1 MGRNARGVRGIALK
15 KGDRVIG
22 MDKLKQGAEVLTVS
36 EEGLGKRTPTEEYRS
51 QSRGGKGLINMKV
64 TEKTGEV
71 VGIKVVTPE
80 QELLLITTEG
90 FVIRTSIA
98 EISSIS
104 RNTQGVML
112 MKTKDDDKVA
122 ALATVTLKND

>member
-1 MGRNARGVRGIALK
+1 
-15 KGDRVIG
+15 
-22 MDKLKQGAEVLTVS
+22 
-36 EEGLGKRTPTEEYRS
+36 
-51 QSRGGKGLINMKV
+51 MKV

-90 FVIRTSIA
+90 LVIRTSIS
-98 EISSIS
+98 EISSFS

-112 MKTKDDDKVA
+112 MKTKEDDKVA
-122 ALATVTLKND
+122 ALATVTLRD

>member
-1 MGRNARGVRGIALK
+1 
-15 KGDRVIG
+15 
-22 MDKLKQGAEVLTVS
+22 
-36 EEGLGKRTPTEEYRS
+36 
-51 QSRGGKGLINMKV
+51 MKV

-112 MKTKDDDKVA
+112 MKTKEDDKVA

>member
-1 MGRNARGVRGIALK
+1 
-15 KGDRVIG
+15 RVIG
-22 MDKLKQGAEVLTVS
+22 MDKLSKGAEVWTVS
-36 EEGLGKRTPTEEYRS
+36 EEGIGKRTPTEEYRP

-71 VGIKVVTPE
+71 VGIKVVKPD
-80 QELLLITTEG
+80 QELMLITTEG
-90 FVIRTSIA
+90 IVIRTSVNDIR
-98 EISSIS
+98 SIG
-104 RNTQGVML
+104 RNTQGVIL

>member
-1 MGRNARGVRGIALK
+1 MASVRPLKNIGRKDAA
-15 KGDRVIG
+15 
-22 MDKLKQGAEVLTVS
+22 
-36 EEGLGKRTPTEEYRS
+36 
-51 QSRGGKGLINMKV
+51 KGLINMKV

-122 ALATVTLKND
+122 ALATVTLKD

>member
-1 MGRNARGVRGIALK
+1 
-15 KGDRVIG
+15 
-22 MDKLKQGAEVLTVS
+22 MDKLRKGAEVLTVIA
-36 EEGLGKRTPTEEYRS
+36 EGIGKRTPTEEYRP
-51 QSRGGKGLINMKV
+51 QGRGGKGLINMKV

-71 VGIKVVTPE
+71 VGIKVVTPD

-90 FVIRTSIA
+90 IVIRTSIDD
-98 EISSIS
+98 IGLLG
-104 RNTQGVML
+104 RNTQGVIL